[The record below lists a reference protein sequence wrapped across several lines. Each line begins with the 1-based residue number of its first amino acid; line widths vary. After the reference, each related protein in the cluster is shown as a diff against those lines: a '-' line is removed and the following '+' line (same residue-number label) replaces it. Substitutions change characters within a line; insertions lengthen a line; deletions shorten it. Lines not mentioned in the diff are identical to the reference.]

1 MLTGHRGM
9 VNALMF
15 ARIDELKDGE
25 DFYIKIMGE
34 TLAYRI
40 DSITVILP
48 TEGNLYL
55 RIQPGEDRATL
66 MTCTPYGVNTHRLLV
81 SGHRVSMPVPY
92 PPDARGDVRM
102 LAVVIGFVDVALV
115 LVGWTVL
122 HRRFR
127 WMLMRHAAD
136 RHGW

>member
-1 MLTGHRGM
+1 M

-48 TEGNLYL
+48 TEGNRYL

-81 SGHRVSMPVPY
+81 SGRRVSMPVPVPY

-122 HRRFR
+122 QRRFR